1 MVTSSLTLTQRYRSG
16 DFQYSFIGGMLSVWR
31 VVEMKFRAA
40 LFDLGGTLI
49 RTSEVP
55 QIFKRILVDLRF
67 DRSIVFLIHRW
78 SAKVRAVQAK

>member
-1 MVTSSLTLTQRYRSG
+1 
-16 DFQYSFIGGMLSVWR
+16 
-31 VVEMKFRAA
+31 MKFRAA

>member
-1 MVTSSLTLTQRYRSG
+1 
-16 DFQYSFIGGMLSVWR
+16 
-31 VVEMKFRAA
+31 MKFRAA

-78 SAKVRAVQAK
+78 SAEVRAVQAK